1 MRFSS
6 VAFGLPY
13 LLVELFYLGACVADG
28 RADGRADARSRD
40 YQISRMHK
48 LPNFL
53 THGAPLELRL

>member
-6 VAFGLPY
+6 FAFGLPY
-13 LLVELFYLGACVADG
+13 LLVELFYLGACG
-28 RADGRADARSRD
+28 ADGRADARSRD